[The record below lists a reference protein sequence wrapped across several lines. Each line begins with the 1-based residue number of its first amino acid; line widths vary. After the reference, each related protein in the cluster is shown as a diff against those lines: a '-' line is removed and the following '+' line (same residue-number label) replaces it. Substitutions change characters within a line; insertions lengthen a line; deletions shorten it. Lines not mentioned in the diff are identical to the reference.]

1 MANGRGG
8 VARRRGDLGLFVH
21 LHALVSDG
29 AFEVEARG
37 GRGEDGAAAPVR
49 PARRL
54 LERYRGEVEAITP
67 AAMQATS
74 KALLVDQPLQLVVLG
89 RADNLEKELARY
101 GEVRVFDT
109 DLKRVR

>member
-1 MANGRGG
+1 MANGRGR

-29 AFEVEARG
+29 AFEVEPEAV
-37 GRGEDGAAAPVR
+37 AAKTVQQR
-49 PARRL
+49 LFGLPADFW
-54 LERYRGEVEAITP
+54 ERYRGEVEAITP

-74 KALLVDQPLQLVVLG
+74 KALLVDLPLQLVVLG